1 MNRLRHDERGLSESV
16 QLSVV
21 FPLLMLLTLGIIQ
34 GGLWLHGRNVAH
46 RAATA
51 AVDVARG
58 TYGSPAEAR
67 ELAMSLAAAGGLRN
81 VTVDVSAGGT
91 QVLVVVR
98 ASAPVMLD
106 LGLGGLTETAAA
118 PRERVTQP

>member
-1 MNRLRHDERGLSESV
+1 MTPLRHDERGLSESV

-21 FPLLMLLTLGIIQ
+21 FPLLMMLTLGIIQ

-58 TYGSPAEAR
+58 TYGSQAEAQD
-67 ELAMSLAAAGGLRN
+67 LAMRLATAGGLRN
-81 VTVDVSAGGT
+81 VTVAISVGAT
-91 QVLVVVR
+91 EVQVAVQ

-106 LGLGGLTETAAA
+106 LGLGRLNETAAA

>member
-1 MNRLRHDERGLSESV
+1 MSALEHDERGLSESV

-58 TYGSPAEAR
+58 TQGSQAEAQ
-67 ELAMSLAAAGGLRN
+67 ELAEGLATAGGLRD
-81 VTVDVSAGGT
+81 VTVSVFGSAT
-91 QVLVVVR
+91 EVRVVVR

-106 LGLGGLTETAAA
+106 LGLGGLNETAAA

>member
-1 MNRLRHDERGLSESV
+1 MSPLRHDERGLSQSV

-34 GGLWLHGRNVAH
+34 GGMWLHGRNVAH
-46 RAATA
+46 RAAAA

-58 TYGSPAEAR
+58 SYGNPAEAR
-67 ELAMSLAAAGGLRN
+67 ELAMSLAAAGGLRD
-81 VTVDVSAGGT
+81 VTVDVSVGGT
-91 QVLVVVR
+91 EVRVVVR
-98 ASAPVMLD
+98 ASAPAMLD
-106 LGLGGLTETAAA
+106 LGLGELNETAAA

>member
-1 MNRLRHDERGLSESV
+1 VSPPRHDERGLSESV

-21 FPLLMLLTLGIIQ
+21 FPLLTLGIIQ

-58 TYGSPAEAR
+58 SYGSPAEAR
-67 ELAMSLAAAGGLRN
+67 ELAMSLATAGGLRN
-81 VTVDVSAGGT
+81 VAVDVSAGST
-91 QVLVVVR
+91 EVRVVVR

-106 LGLGGLTETAAA
+106 LGLGGLQETAAA

>member
-1 MNRLRHDERGLSESV
+1 MTSGRSDDRGLTESV
-16 QLSVV
+16 QLAVV
-21 FPLLMLLTLGIIQ
+21 FPLLMLLILGIIE

-58 TYGSPAEAR
+58 SYGSPTEAR
-67 ELAMSLAAAGGLRN
+67 ELAVSLAEAGGLRG
-81 VTVDVSAGGT
+81 VTVDVSDGP
-91 QVLVVVR
+91 VDVRVVVR
-98 ASAPVMLD
+98 ATAPTLLD
-106 LGLGGLTETAAA
+106 LGLGRLDETAAA